1 MDQSTAKRH
10 MVFGAMLWAVGLVII
25 LGSYVAASKSSS
37 DGRYIV
43 AWGAMIFGASR
54 FLYGLMKL
62 TSNKRP

>member
-1 MDQSTAKRH
+1 

-25 LGSYVAASKSSS
+25 FGSYAAASTNST

-54 FLYGLMKL
+54 FLYGLVKL
-62 TSNKRP
+62 TSSKRR